1 MKVMHQALTTTL
13 SYGNMPF
20 EKQKV
25 LPMAST
31 CIAAINIDCVK
42 LNSTLNVPIVFWKE
56 RATINCPNEI
66 KCKK

>member
-1 MKVMHQALTTTL
+1 MKVMHQTLTATL

-66 KCKK
+66 NCKK